1 MKNLRKALA
10 AVMAL
15 AVMSVSATAFAA
27 TSISF
32 TEGAAPSAAVSGSYD
47 DANTITA
54 TVDTSEATTGT
65 QMTFLIL
72 DNGTD
77 VADIEES
84 DILYID
90 QKELANDSNSF
101 TGVINFAR
109 VNGAAVDATALPEGS
124 YPIRLGYT
132 DSLGVFTIASAT
144 LVVEAGSEEPATI
157 TIVWGDVN
165 GNGAANVGDA
175 TEVVDGVTGATTTWT
190 KEIDG
195 VEYTFGF
202 NSSTVTASGVSY
214 TMKKGDLAVVWGDI
228 NGNGAANVGDATE
241 VVDGVTGATTSWLDN
256 AVGFNADTVITLEP
270 QE

>member
-15 AVMSVSATAFAA
+15 AVMSVSATAFADTA
-27 TSISF
+27 ISF
-32 TEGAAPSAAVSGSYD
+32 TGGAVSGSYE

-54 TVDTSEATTGT
+54 TVTTSSATTGT

-109 VNGAAVDATALPEGS
+109 VNDAAVDATALPEGS

-144 LVVEAGSEEPATI
+144 LVVEAGNDEPATI

-165 GNGAANVGDA
+165 GNGAANIGDA
-175 TEVVDGVTGATTTWT
+175 TDVVDGITGATTSWT

-202 NSSTVTASGVSY
+202 NSSTVTAGGVSY

-228 NGNGAANVGDATE
+228 NGNGASNIGDATDI
-241 VVDGVTGATTSWLDN
+241 VDGITGATTSWLDG
-256 AVGFNADTVITLEP
+256 AVGFNAETVITLEP
-270 QE
+270 QD